1 MYSSH
6 GQEENQMDVSIPKHQ
21 HKTVCRTE
29 YGTLQ
34 KVVLCSPEHMTIKD
48 VINETQKHFEDDNI
62 HVKTANDQHN
72 RFVEALRSH
81 NVEVILLPVRDGLPE
96 QVFTRDIGFVIGE
109 KAFLSSMTEPIRQ
122 GEEAII
128 KDFFHRQ
135 GISYTR
141 MLNTSIE
148 GGDVIIDEDIVYVGI
163 SQRTDMSAIG
173 QLKEELPEHTVVPVQ
188 LHEKFLH
195 LDCVFNI
202 VSENEALIYPNALEP
217 EAVHMLAK
225 RYNLIEVPEDE
236 QFTLGTNVLSIG
248 RKTIISL
255 PCNRHVNQQLSIRG
269 YHIIEIDLSE
279 IIKSGGSFRCCT
291 MPLIRGE

>member
-1 MYSSH
+1 
-6 GQEENQMDVSIPKHQ
+6 MDVSIPKSQ

-34 KVVLCSPEHMTIKD
+34 KVILCKPEHMTIKD

-62 HVKTANDQHN
+62 HVKTANDQHS
-72 RFVEALRSH
+72 RLVEALRSH

-122 GEEAII
+122 GEEAVI
-128 KDFFHRQ
+128 KDFFHSQ

-141 MLNTSIE
+141 MLDTSIE
-148 GGDVIIDEDIVYVGI
+148 GGDVIIDDDIVYVGI
-163 SQRTDMSAIG
+163 SQRTDISAIC
-173 QLKEELPEHTVVPVQ
+173 QLEEALPEYTIVPVK

-202 VSENEALIYPNALEP
+202 VSESEALIYPQAIEP
-217 EAVHMLAK
+217 DAADMLAK
-225 RYNLIEVPEDE
+225 RYDLIEVPGDE

-248 RKTIISL
+248 KKTIISL
-255 PCNRHVNQQLSIRG
+255 PGNRHVNQQLSKRG

>member
-1 MYSSH
+1 M
-6 GQEENQMDVSIPKHQ
+6 EASIPKQ
-21 HKTVCRTE
+21 QQKTVCRTE

-62 HVKTANDQHN
+62 HVKTATDQHS

-81 NVEVILLPVRDGLPE
+81 NIEVIHLPVRDGLPE

-163 SQRTDMSAIG
+163 SQRTDISAIG
-173 QLKEELPEHTVVPVQ
+173 QLKEELPEYTVVPVQ

-202 VSENEALIYPNALEP
+202 VSENEALIYPNALKP

-225 RYNLIEVPEDE
+225 RYDLIEVPEDE

-255 PCNRHVNQQLSIRG
+255 PCNRHVNQQLSKRG

>member
-1 MYSSH
+1 
-6 GQEENQMDVSIPKHQ
+6 MDISIPKHQ
-21 HKTVCRTE
+21 QKTVCRTE

-34 KVVLCSPEHMTIKD
+34 KVILCKPEHMTIKD

-62 HVKTANDQHN
+62 HVKTATDQHS

-81 NVEVILLPVRDGLPE
+81 NIEVILLPVHDGLPE

-128 KDFFHRQ
+128 KDFFHKQ
-135 GISYTR
+135 GISYTH
-141 MLNTSIE
+141 MLHTSIE
-148 GGDVIIDEDIVYVGI
+148 GGDVIIDGDTVYVGI

-173 QLKEELPEHTVVPVQ
+173 QLKEALPEYTVVPVQ

-202 VSENEALIYPNALEP
+202 VSESEALIYPQALEP
-217 EAVHMLAK
+217 EEVDMLAK
-225 RYNLIEVPEDE
+225 RYDLIEVPEDE

-248 RKTIISL
+248 SKTIISL
-255 PCNRHVNQQLSIRG
+255 PCNRHVNQQLSKRG

>member
-1 MYSSH
+1 
-6 GQEENQMDVSIPKHQ
+6 MDVSVPKHQ
-21 HKTVCRTE
+21 HKTVCQTE
-29 YGTLQ
+29 YDTLK
-34 KVVLCSPEHMTIKD
+34 KVILCKPEHMTIKD
-48 VINETQKHFEDDNI
+48 VINETQKHFEEDNI
-62 HVKTANDQHN
+62 QVKTAKEQHK
-72 RFVEALRSH
+72 RLVEELRSH
-81 NVEVILLPVRDGLPE
+81 SIEVILLPVQHGLPE

-122 GEEAII
+122 GEEPVI
-128 KDFFHRQ
+128 KEFFHNQ
-135 GISYTR
+135 GIPYTR
-141 MLNTSIE
+141 MLDTSIE
-148 GGDVIIDEDIVYVGI
+148 GGDVVIDGDTVYVGI
-163 SQRTDMSAIG
+163 SQRTDISAVG
-173 QLKEELPEHTVVPVQ
+173 QLQEELPEYTITPVP

-202 VSENEALIYPNALEP
+202 ISESEALIYPEALPQQE
-217 EAVHMLAK
+217 VDMLAE
-225 RYNLIEVPEDE
+225 RYNLIEVPENE

-255 PCNRHVNQQLSIRG
+255 PGNRHVNRELSKRG

>member
-1 MYSSH
+1 
-6 GQEENQMDVSIPKHQ
+6 MDVSIPKHQ

-48 VINETQKHFEDDNI
+48 VINETQKHFEVDNI
-62 HVKTANDQHN
+62 HVKTATDQHN

-81 NVEVILLPVRDGLPE
+81 NIEVIHLPVRDGLPE

-173 QLKEELPEHTVVPVQ
+173 QLKEALPEYTVVPVQ

-225 RYNLIEVPEDE
+225 RYDLIEVPEDE

>member
-1 MYSSH
+1 
-6 GQEENQMDVSIPKHQ
+6 MDVSIPKHQ

-62 HVKTANDQHN
+62 HVKTAADQHR
-72 RFVEALRSH
+72 RFVQALRSH
-81 NVEVILLPVRDGLPE
+81 NIEVILLPARDGLPE
-96 QVFTRDIGFVIGE
+96 QVFTRDIGFVIGK

-128 KDFFHRQ
+128 KDLFHRQ

-148 GGDVIIDEDIVYVGI
+148 GGDVIIDKDIVYVGI

-173 QLKEELPEHTVVPVQ
+173 QLKEELPEYTVVPVQ

-202 VSENEALIYPNALEP
+202 VSETEALIYPNALQP

-225 RYNLIEVPEDE
+225 RYDLIEVPEDE

-255 PCNRHVNQQLSIRG
+255 PCNRHVNQQLSKRG

-291 MPLIRGE
+291 LPLIRGE

>member
-1 MYSSH
+1 
-6 GQEENQMDVSIPKHQ
+6 MDVSIPKHQ

-62 HVKTANDQHN
+62 HVKTATDQHS

-81 NVEVILLPVRDGLPE
+81 NIEVILLPARDGLPE

-128 KDFFHRQ
+128 KDLFHRQ

-148 GGDVIIDEDIVYVGI
+148 GGDVIIDKDIVYVGI

-173 QLKEELPEHTVVPVQ
+173 QLKEELPEYTVVPVQ

-202 VSENEALIYPNALEP
+202 VSETEALIYPNALQP

-225 RYNLIEVPEDE
+225 RYDLIEVPEDE

-255 PCNRHVNQQLSIRG
+255 PFNRHVNQQLSKRG

>member
-1 MYSSH
+1 
-6 GQEENQMDVSIPKHQ
+6 MDVSIPKFQ
-21 HKTVCRTE
+21 HKMVCRTE

-128 KDFFHRQ
+128 KIFFTGKAFLTPVCLIQ
-135 GISYTR
+135 ALKAVTSLLMKISS
-141 MLNTSIE
+141 TS
-148 GGDVIIDEDIVYVGI
+148 V
-163 SQRTDMSAIG
+163 SASAPTC
-173 QLKEELPEHTVVPVQ
+173 QP
-188 LHEKFLH
+188 
-195 LDCVFNI
+195 
-202 VSENEALIYPNALEP
+202 SA
-217 EAVHMLAK
+217 
-225 RYNLIEVPEDE
+225 
-236 QFTLGTNVLSIG
+236 S
-248 RKTIISL
+248 
-255 PCNRHVNQQLSIRG
+255 
-269 YHIIEIDLSE
+269 
-279 IIKSGGSFRCCT
+279 
-291 MPLIRGE
+291 